1 VIANFSY
8 KNILIVMKI
17 NGNKFIKESKK
28 NKISKTSGK
37 KTLDASFIIYIEKK
51 EKKNHS
57 QSKNNEN
64 FERQ

>member
-1 VIANFSY
+1 
-8 KNILIVMKI
+8 MKI